1 MSEEEELAVQPELG
15 ASSAL
20 NMFML
25 VRLLIWSGV
34 VAVALKFLVKFVL
47 ETRRKIELIDKIPGP
62 KSFNPL
68 LGNIPLDIVKYVGAD
83 YEASKDMYLSEFQFF
98 TIFCQSDQSIRL
110 SRATFFREMR
120 SSTTKSNYDLLCPFY

>member
-1 MSEEEELAVQPELG
+1 MSEEELTVQPELG
-15 ASSAL
+15 ATSAPTV
-20 NMFML
+20 FMI

-34 VAVALKFLVKFVL
+34 VAVALKYLVKFVL

-83 YEASKDMYLSEFQFF
+83 YEASKDMYLSEF
-98 TIFCQSDQSIRL
+98 
-110 SRATFFREMR
+110 
-120 SSTTKSNYDLLCPFY
+120 